1 MVVETFTNT
10 ELEIYGRIINHCP
23 LESVKHMPKQP
34 RFMYEQST
42 NADTHIRILNNL
54 TITAKYFSELGYY
67 AKADEIIKK

>member
-1 MVVETFTNT
+1 
-10 ELEIYGRIINHCP
+10 
-23 LESVKHMPKQP
+23 MPKQP